1 MKTRVFLKYSVHDCC
16 SKNYIWLIHGT
27 IIWTGKTCKKI
38 SSCMRDSPC
47 RWHILKLL
55 KYFEDMLQ
63 IFEFSHVKET
73 VESCLV
79 YVIYYSFMYGN
90 IFWWCKYVFMN
101 HSIMFLDRDN
111 KTKKVS
117 ASFSYFFELLC
128 EKN

>member
-1 MKTRVFLKYSVHDCC
+1 
-16 SKNYIWLIHGT
+16 
-27 IIWTGKTCKKI
+27 
-38 SSCMRDSPC
+38 MRDSPC

-90 IFWWCKYVFMN
+90 IF
-101 HSIMFLDRDN
+101 
-111 KTKKVS
+111 
-117 ASFSYFFELLC
+117 
-128 EKN
+128 